1 MPITIFLQARMSS
14 KRLPGKVLLK
24 IKGKTVINLIINRLK
39 KVNFKKKI
47 IILTSNNKS
56 DAPIVKYCIKNKIIF
71 FKGNLNNVY
80 KRYYDA
86 IKKYKV
92 DEFVRINA
100 DSPLI
105 NPKIINRAIKLYKKK
120 KYEIVTNCMERTF
133 PKGQSVEIINSNVFL
148 NSYKF
153 IKTKRNKEHI
163 FTYFYKNR
171 KKFKIYN
178 FKSKK
183 IQNKVNHS
191 IDTFKDYLILK
202 DKIEKKL

>member
-14 KRLPGKVLLK
+14 KRLPGKVLLE
-24 IKGKTVINLIINRLK
+24 IKGKTIINLIMDRLK

-56 DAPIVKYCIKNKIIF
+56 DAPIVKYCIKNKLIF

-86 IKKYKV
+86 VKKYKV
-92 DEFVRINA
+92 NEFIRISA

-105 NPKIINRAIKLYKKK
+105 NPEIIDRAIKLYKKK

-153 IKTKRNKEHI
+153 IKTKKNKEHI

-178 FKSKK
+178 FKSKIIK
-183 IQNKVNHS
+183 NKVNHS